1 MFTAPARRLTGCIA
15 LWEDSGAVILLV
27 LHSSP
32 SFWEENSP
40 SLTYIAYYDV
50 FKSCKPKNAVLF
62 LVLSIVFDVTL
73 PFFVFGTY
81 FEQVQNCLVKFKI
94 IMAGKNAVK

>member
-1 MFTAPARRLTGCIA
+1 MQLNALFWNSWLALFAAPARHLTGCIA
-15 LWEDSGAVILLV
+15 LWEDSGPAILLI

-32 SFWEENSP
+32 SFWEENSSILSNIFYP
-40 SLTYIAYYDV
+40 
-50 FKSCKPKNAVLF
+50 LF
-62 LVLSIVFDVTL
+62 GMTL